1 MYLQPKKS
9 SWSLGNLCNH
19 DLFESHYTGQIEA
32 ALISPQVLKTIQYA
46 IIIYIQI
53 ILNIKHRYMNQYLT
67 LYKSKSKLSW
77 STLHR
82 GGRHHLHETALK
94 ISVPDGSKWPGTM
107 MFEIDLDAESYIWDD
122 WCQLKTECVPY
133 IWYKCTNIV
142 INLMANSGQCW
153 GRDHL

>member
-1 MYLQPKKS
+1 MANADILMYICICVSATKKS

-82 GGRHHLHETALK
+82 GGGTISTRRRWRSLCRMGQSGRGRWCLK
-94 ISVPDGSKWPGTM
+94 STWMLNHIFGMTDV
-107 MFEIDLDAESYIWDD
+107 
-122 WCQLKTECVPY
+122 
-133 IWYKCTNIV
+133 
-142 INLMANSGQCW
+142 NLRQNVF
-153 GRDHL
+153 HIYP